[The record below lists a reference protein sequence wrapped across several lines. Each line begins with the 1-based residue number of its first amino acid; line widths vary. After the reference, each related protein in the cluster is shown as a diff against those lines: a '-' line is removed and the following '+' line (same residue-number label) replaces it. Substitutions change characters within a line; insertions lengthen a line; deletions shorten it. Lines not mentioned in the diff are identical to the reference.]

1 MVETREKT
9 REEVIADYVAGKRKA
24 AKVGRKSKRLPDED
38 ATVTINSLM
47 DAMTIILVFLLMNYS
62 IDPLKIDGGDDMQP
76 PASTT
81 ITNPTPTPTVTVSGN
96 SITVSDKEIVVFEK
110 NDGLAE
116 IPVRFLRD
124 QRAEALEIMPLLEE
138 LKTIQQEQET
148 VAQTLNQ
155 EFDPKLTIIAHGG
168 VSYKLITQVIFTA
181 SKTKY
186 QQYRFAV
193 IKGGARGPDKR

>member
-1 MVETREKT
+1 MVEQKEKT
-9 REEVIADYVAGKRKA
+9 REEVIADYVSGKRQA
-24 AKVGRKSKRLPDED
+24 ARSDRKKRRLPDQD

-96 SITVSDKEIVVFEK
+96 SITVSDKEIVIFEK
-110 NDGLAE
+110 NDGLPE

-124 QRAEALEIMPLLEE
+124 QRADALEIMPLLEE
-138 LKTIQQEQET
+138 LKTIQTNQET
-148 VAQTLNQ
+148 VASTLGA

-168 VSYKLITQVIFTA
+168 VPYKLITQVIFTA

-193 IKGGARGPDKR
+193 LKGGSRGPDKR

>member
-1 MVETREKT
+1 MVETKEKT

>member
-1 MVETREKT
+1 MVEQKEKT
-9 REEVIADYVAGKRKA
+9 REEVIADYVAGKRA
-24 AKVGRKSKRLPDED
+24 AARTGRKAKRLPDED

-96 SITVSDKEIVVFEK
+96 SITVSDKEIVIFEK
-110 NDGLAE
+110 NEGLPE

-124 QRAEALEIMPLLEE
+124 QRADALEIMPLLEE
-138 LKTIQQEQET
+138 LKTIQQNQEN
-148 VAQTLNQ
+148 VAATMGA

-168 VSYKLITQVIFTA
+168 VPYKLVTQVIFTA
-181 SKTKY
+181 SKTKF

-193 IKGGARGPDKR
+193 LKGGSRGPDKR

>member
-1 MVETREKT
+1 MVETKEKT
-9 REEVIADYVAGKRKA
+9 REEVIAEYVAGKRNA

>member
-168 VSYKLITQVIFTA
+168 VPYKLITQVIFTA